1 MSTKKLT
8 AENRFEFTK
17 AEADAIKVT
26 ESQCKDCKYE
36 FGFDG
41 CKIFGKAPDKYAYQS
56 ANVQC
61 PEREEK

>member
-8 AENRFEFTK
+8 AESRFEFTQ
-17 AEADAIKVT
+17 AEADAIKIT

-41 CKIFGKAPDKYAYQS
+41 CKILVKHQINMLINQQTYS
-56 ANVQC
+56 AQ
-61 PEREEK
+61 